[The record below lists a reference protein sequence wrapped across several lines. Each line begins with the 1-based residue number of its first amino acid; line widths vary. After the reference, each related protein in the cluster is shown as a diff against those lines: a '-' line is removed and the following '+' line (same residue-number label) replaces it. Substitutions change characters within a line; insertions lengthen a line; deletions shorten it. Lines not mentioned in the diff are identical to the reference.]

1 MLLSNFWPNVLIIKK
16 NKKKRKKTT
25 KTPKKYILDIF
36 ALFLAFLASSQK
48 NLNYWFSRWA
58 DIDIACFFFF
68 KSNTDVSP
76 SIWKTMIFL
85 SINKEEN

>member
-1 MLLSNFWPNVLIIKK
+1 
-16 NKKKRKKTT
+16 
-25 KTPKKYILDIF
+25 
-36 ALFLAFLASSQK
+36 LFLAFLASSQK

-58 DIDIACFFFF
+58 DIDIACFFLK
-68 KSNTDVSP
+68 KSNTDVSS